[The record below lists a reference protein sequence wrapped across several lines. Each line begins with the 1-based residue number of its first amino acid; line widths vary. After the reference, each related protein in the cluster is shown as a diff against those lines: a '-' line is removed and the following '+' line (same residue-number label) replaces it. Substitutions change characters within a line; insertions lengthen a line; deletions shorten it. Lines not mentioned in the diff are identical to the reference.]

1 MRIPNPWVLIPSL
14 LAAVFGAAMGWI
26 VTDVSCRVE
35 AAGVVTSCP
44 GWSLTMAIFG
54 FLVGGLGMGTLLVLV
69 YRSIAEAR
77 EAKAAGREEA
87 EPGCETG

>member
-14 LAAVFGAAMGWI
+14 LAAAFGATIGWI
-26 VTDVSCRVE
+26 VTTVSCRVE
-35 AAGVVTSCP
+35 VGGVVTGCP
-44 GWSLTMAIFG
+44 GWSLAMAVAG

-77 EAKAAGREEA
+77 VASEAGRAEA
-87 EPGCETG
+87 TPGCETD